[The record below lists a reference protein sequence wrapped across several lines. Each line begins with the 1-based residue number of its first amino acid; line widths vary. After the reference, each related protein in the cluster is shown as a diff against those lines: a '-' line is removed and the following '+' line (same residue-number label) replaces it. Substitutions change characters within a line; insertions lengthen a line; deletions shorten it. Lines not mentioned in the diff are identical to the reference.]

1 MTYKTY
7 LFDMDGTLL
16 DTLDDLTAAVNHT
29 LAQYGYPR
37 RTREEVRQGLG
48 NGAVK
53 LIAALLPEGEDT
65 PDFDAIMRDY
75 KAWYQAHTCVLTR
88 PYPGVP
94 ELLERLTRQ
103 GCRVAI
109 VSNKPHG
116 AACELAEKFF
126 PGVPTFGESPATPRK
141 PAPDM
146 VFHALTAL
154 GAEKDTAVYVGDSEV
169 DVQTARN
176 AGLPLIAVSWG
187 FRGRKALA
195 EAGAATIVDAAAE
208 EMLTVAAAL
217 RCPLHIS
224 HLKAMGKRNWGKKIP
239 AILRRLEQAR
249 GEGMDV
255 TCDVY
260 PYTAGST
267 QLLHIMPPELL
278 AGGTEEICRKLLDPS
293 ERRRL
298 TQRLREGTDFD
309 NISMLVGWD
318 NIYMSSLQ
326 CEENRQ
332 FIGKSVAQAASV
344 RDQTPEECVF
354 DLLAQERCTITMID
368 FITSEE
374 DIAAILRAEYSNVIS
389 DSTYPTAGIPHPRL
403 YGTFARVLE
412 RYVGGGVLTL
422 PEAIHKMTLAPAQ
435 ALRLPRKGKIAE
447 GFDADL
453 VVFDPAEVR
462 ENGTYADPAQFA
474 SGIGTVFVG
483 GAPALLDGRLT
494 AAPNGQVLRRD

>member
-16 DTLDDLTAAVNHT
+16 DTLDDLTSAVNHT
-29 LAQYGYPR
+29 MAQYGYPR

-94 ELLERLTRQ
+94 ELLEHLTRQ

-208 EMLTVAAAL
+208 
-217 RCPLHIS
+217 
-224 HLKAMGKRNWGKKIP
+224 
-239 AILRRLEQAR
+239 
-249 GEGMDV
+249 
-255 TCDVY
+255 
-260 PYTAGST
+260 
-267 QLLHIMPPELL
+267 
-278 AGGTEEICRKLLDPS
+278 
-293 ERRRL
+293 
-298 TQRLREGTDFD
+298 
-309 NISMLVGWD
+309 
-318 NIYMSSLQ
+318 
-326 CEENRQ
+326 
-332 FIGKSVAQAASV
+332 
-344 RDQTPEECVF
+344 
-354 DLLAQERCTITMID
+354 
-368 FITSEE
+368 
-374 DIAAILRAEYSNVIS
+374 
-389 DSTYPTAGIPHPRL
+389 
-403 YGTFARVLE
+403 
-412 RYVGGGVLTL
+412 
-422 PEAIHKMTLAPAQ
+422 
-435 ALRLPRKGKIAE
+435 
-447 GFDADL
+447 
-453 VVFDPAEVR
+453 
-462 ENGTYADPAQFA
+462 
-474 SGIGTVFVG
+474 IGT
-483 GAPALLDGRLT
+483 L
-494 AAPNGQVLRRD
+494 

>member
-29 LAQYGYPR
+29 MAQYGYPR

-94 ELLERLTRQ
+94 ELLEHLTRQ

-146 VFHALTAL
+146 VFHALASL

-208 EMLTVAAAL
+208 
-217 RCPLHIS
+217 
-224 HLKAMGKRNWGKKIP
+224 
-239 AILRRLEQAR
+239 
-249 GEGMDV
+249 
-255 TCDVY
+255 
-260 PYTAGST
+260 
-267 QLLHIMPPELL
+267 
-278 AGGTEEICRKLLDPS
+278 
-293 ERRRL
+293 
-298 TQRLREGTDFD
+298 
-309 NISMLVGWD
+309 
-318 NIYMSSLQ
+318 
-326 CEENRQ
+326 
-332 FIGKSVAQAASV
+332 
-344 RDQTPEECVF
+344 
-354 DLLAQERCTITMID
+354 
-368 FITSEE
+368 
-374 DIAAILRAEYSNVIS
+374 
-389 DSTYPTAGIPHPRL
+389 
-403 YGTFARVLE
+403 
-412 RYVGGGVLTL
+412 
-422 PEAIHKMTLAPAQ
+422 
-435 ALRLPRKGKIAE
+435 
-447 GFDADL
+447 
-453 VVFDPAEVR
+453 
-462 ENGTYADPAQFA
+462 
-474 SGIGTVFVG
+474 IGT
-483 GAPALLDGRLT
+483 L
-494 AAPNGQVLRRD
+494 

>member
-16 DTLDDLTAAVNHT
+16 DTLDDLTSAVNHT
-29 LAQYGYPR
+29 MAQYGYPR

-94 ELLERLTRQ
+94 ELLAHLTRQ

-208 EMLTVAAAL
+208 
-217 RCPLHIS
+217 
-224 HLKAMGKRNWGKKIP
+224 
-239 AILRRLEQAR
+239 
-249 GEGMDV
+249 
-255 TCDVY
+255 
-260 PYTAGST
+260 
-267 QLLHIMPPELL
+267 
-278 AGGTEEICRKLLDPS
+278 
-293 ERRRL
+293 
-298 TQRLREGTDFD
+298 
-309 NISMLVGWD
+309 
-318 NIYMSSLQ
+318 
-326 CEENRQ
+326 
-332 FIGKSVAQAASV
+332 
-344 RDQTPEECVF
+344 
-354 DLLAQERCTITMID
+354 
-368 FITSEE
+368 
-374 DIAAILRAEYSNVIS
+374 
-389 DSTYPTAGIPHPRL
+389 
-403 YGTFARVLE
+403 
-412 RYVGGGVLTL
+412 
-422 PEAIHKMTLAPAQ
+422 
-435 ALRLPRKGKIAE
+435 
-447 GFDADL
+447 
-453 VVFDPAEVR
+453 
-462 ENGTYADPAQFA
+462 
-474 SGIGTVFVG
+474 IGT
-483 GAPALLDGRLT
+483 L
-494 AAPNGQVLRRD
+494 

>member
-16 DTLDDLTAAVNHT
+16 DTLDDLTSAVNHT
-29 LAQYGYPR
+29 MAQYGYPR
-37 RTREEVRQGLG
+37 RTREEVRRGLG

-53 LIAALLPEGEDT
+53 LMASALPQGEDT
-65 PDFDAIMRDY
+65 PEFAAIMRDY

-187 FRGRKALA
+187 FRGREALA

-208 EMLTVAAAL
+208 
-217 RCPLHIS
+217 
-224 HLKAMGKRNWGKKIP
+224 
-239 AILRRLEQAR
+239 
-249 GEGMDV
+249 
-255 TCDVY
+255 
-260 PYTAGST
+260 
-267 QLLHIMPPELL
+267 
-278 AGGTEEICRKLLDPS
+278 
-293 ERRRL
+293 
-298 TQRLREGTDFD
+298 
-309 NISMLVGWD
+309 
-318 NIYMSSLQ
+318 
-326 CEENRQ
+326 
-332 FIGKSVAQAASV
+332 
-344 RDQTPEECVF
+344 
-354 DLLAQERCTITMID
+354 
-368 FITSEE
+368 
-374 DIAAILRAEYSNVIS
+374 
-389 DSTYPTAGIPHPRL
+389 
-403 YGTFARVLE
+403 
-412 RYVGGGVLTL
+412 
-422 PEAIHKMTLAPAQ
+422 
-435 ALRLPRKGKIAE
+435 
-447 GFDADL
+447 
-453 VVFDPAEVR
+453 
-462 ENGTYADPAQFA
+462 
-474 SGIGTVFVG
+474 IGT
-483 GAPALLDGRLT
+483 L
-494 AAPNGQVLRRD
+494 

>member
-29 LAQYGYPR
+29 MAQYGYPR

-53 LIAALLPEGEDT
+53 LIAALLPAGEDT

-94 ELLERLTRQ
+94 ELLAHLTRQ

-208 EMLTVAAAL
+208 
-217 RCPLHIS
+217 
-224 HLKAMGKRNWGKKIP
+224 
-239 AILRRLEQAR
+239 
-249 GEGMDV
+249 
-255 TCDVY
+255 
-260 PYTAGST
+260 
-267 QLLHIMPPELL
+267 
-278 AGGTEEICRKLLDPS
+278 
-293 ERRRL
+293 
-298 TQRLREGTDFD
+298 
-309 NISMLVGWD
+309 
-318 NIYMSSLQ
+318 
-326 CEENRQ
+326 
-332 FIGKSVAQAASV
+332 
-344 RDQTPEECVF
+344 
-354 DLLAQERCTITMID
+354 
-368 FITSEE
+368 
-374 DIAAILRAEYSNVIS
+374 
-389 DSTYPTAGIPHPRL
+389 
-403 YGTFARVLE
+403 
-412 RYVGGGVLTL
+412 
-422 PEAIHKMTLAPAQ
+422 
-435 ALRLPRKGKIAE
+435 
-447 GFDADL
+447 
-453 VVFDPAEVR
+453 
-462 ENGTYADPAQFA
+462 
-474 SGIGTVFVG
+474 IGT
-483 GAPALLDGRLT
+483 L
-494 AAPNGQVLRRD
+494 

>member
-29 LAQYGYPR
+29 MAQYGYPR

-187 FRGRKALA
+187 FRGREALA
-195 EAGAATIVDAAAE
+195 AAGAETIVDTAA
-208 EMLTVAAAL
+208 
-217 RCPLHIS
+217 
-224 HLKAMGKRNWGKKIP
+224 
-239 AILRRLEQAR
+239 
-249 GEGMDV
+249 
-255 TCDVY
+255 
-260 PYTAGST
+260 
-267 QLLHIMPPELL
+267 ELL
-278 AGGTEEICRKLLDPS
+278 A
-293 ERRRL
+293 
-298 TQRLREGTDFD
+298 
-309 NISMLVGWD
+309 
-318 NIYMSSLQ
+318 
-326 CEENRQ
+326 
-332 FIGKSVAQAASV
+332 
-344 RDQTPEECVF
+344 
-354 DLLAQERCTITMID
+354 
-368 FITSEE
+368 
-374 DIAAILRAEYSNVIS
+374 
-389 DSTYPTAGIPHPRL
+389 
-403 YGTFARVLE
+403 
-412 RYVGGGVLTL
+412 
-422 PEAIHKMTLAPAQ
+422 
-435 ALRLPRKGKIAE
+435 
-447 GFDADL
+447 
-453 VVFDPAEVR
+453 
-462 ENGTYADPAQFA
+462 
-474 SGIGTVFVG
+474 
-483 GAPALLDGRLT
+483 
-494 AAPNGQVLRRD
+494 

>member
-29 LAQYGYPR
+29 LAQYGYPQ

-53 LIAALLPEGEDT
+53 LMASALPQGEDT
-65 PDFDAIMRDY
+65 PDFAAIMRDY

-146 VFHALTAL
+146 VFHALASL
-154 GAEKDTAVYVGDSEV
+154 GAEKGTAVYVGDSEV

-187 FRGRKALA
+187 FRGRQALA

-208 EMLTVAAAL
+208 IGAL
-217 RCPLHIS
+217 
-224 HLKAMGKRNWGKKIP
+224 
-239 AILRRLEQAR
+239 
-249 GEGMDV
+249 
-255 TCDVY
+255 
-260 PYTAGST
+260 
-267 QLLHIMPPELL
+267 
-278 AGGTEEICRKLLDPS
+278 
-293 ERRRL
+293 
-298 TQRLREGTDFD
+298 
-309 NISMLVGWD
+309 
-318 NIYMSSLQ
+318 
-326 CEENRQ
+326 
-332 FIGKSVAQAASV
+332 
-344 RDQTPEECVF
+344 
-354 DLLAQERCTITMID
+354 
-368 FITSEE
+368 
-374 DIAAILRAEYSNVIS
+374 
-389 DSTYPTAGIPHPRL
+389 
-403 YGTFARVLE
+403 
-412 RYVGGGVLTL
+412 
-422 PEAIHKMTLAPAQ
+422 
-435 ALRLPRKGKIAE
+435 
-447 GFDADL
+447 
-453 VVFDPAEVR
+453 
-462 ENGTYADPAQFA
+462 
-474 SGIGTVFVG
+474 
-483 GAPALLDGRLT
+483 
-494 AAPNGQVLRRD
+494 